1 MNTIVD
7 LVSDEETSP
16 VQKKIKESPKEK
28 CVKKETSTPARS
40 RRNLKYELDTEK
52 DSKSNLKDE
61 IKKTAAKKRP
71 PKKQLTSPAKKK
83 PKLEPD
89 GENKKKTSRVKT
101 EKVKKEDESPEDISL
116 ESSAAETSKFQP
128 KLQFGVEWQVEH
140 VIADKLNLPP
150 PIIKNVVRLFENENT
165 IPFIA
170 RYRKEQTGNMEPEM
184 LRRVKDNYERLLSVK
199 QKIDTVAKSITKLN
213 KMSPSILAAL
223 QSSQTMNEIE
233 HIYAQFKPSGARTL
247 AEKARALGLE
257 SPAMAILEGT
267 SWVNPTTLVNSQT
280 GSLEKVLQGLQH
292 IIADVISKNKAILDT
307 MRELYEKNK
316 YSITVESKRAK
327 TATKADEKK
336 AERKAATTLKAG
348 KKVDEFTAEKFQ
360 MYFEWKSSVGNIKP
374 HQVLA
379 ILRGES
385 LKVLSVKINV
395 PDWFLQRVKQT
406 CERVWLMKGIR
417 DPSRFDIVQK
427 AIEDSYNRLL
437 QPHVV
442 RQIRSD
448 LMEEA
453 HLASIEVFA
462 SNLKHLLLTPPF
474 RGKVVM
480 GIDPGFTHG
489 CKLAVVNTNGEVL
502 KTDVM
507 YLHSGKESDKWK
519 HLIRSLLMDHRCEII
534 ALGNGTACRET
545 EMWIGSLISQGYFK
559 PLDVKYT
566 IVDEQ
571 GVSIYS
577 CSPVA
582 KQEFPELDPNV
593 ISAVSLARRLQE
605 PLSEL
610 VKVEPKHLGVGMY
623 QHDIPEKK
631 LSATLNE
638 VVVECVSFVGV
649 DVNTASET
657 LLRHV
662 AGLNATRASNIID
675 WRTKKGPFLNRD
687 QLHLV
692 KGVGPKSFEQCAGFL
707 RIISETSSS
716 LCFGDL
722 KSEAS
727 ISKGE
732 KKVAIGSEN
741 APNPLDQTWIHP
753 ESYVTVYWF
762 LELCDL
768 TLSEFGSETFLSKIR
783 NKVEE
788 IGLQKIALS
797 ADVSEARLKLIV
809 DGLTQKP
816 DYDFRSQFQKPLFRS
831 SICTVNDLVIGSTLT
846 GRVQNV
852 THFGAF
858 VDVGV
863 GNDGLIHISQMRNTK
878 LQVGDRVEVVVLN
891 VEIGQ
896 RRSKIGLSLARKV

>member
-1 MNTIVD
+1 MNTTVD
-7 LVSDEETSP
+7 LVSDEETFP

-40 RRNLKYELDTEK
+40 RRNLKNELDTEK
-52 DSKSNLKDE
+52 DSKSNVKDE
-61 IKKTAAKKRP
+61 VKKTAAKKRP

-128 KLQFGVEWQVEH
+128 KLQFGVEWRVEH

-213 KMSPSILAAL
+213 KMTPSILAAL

-336 AERKAATTLKAG
+336 AERKAATTSKAG

-519 HLIRSLLMDHRCEII
+519 HLIRSLLMDH
-534 ALGNGTACRET
+534 
-545 EMWIGSLISQGYFK
+545 
-559 PLDVKYT
+559 
-566 IVDEQ
+566 
-571 GVSIYS
+571 
-577 CSPVA
+577 SPVA

-727 ISKGE
+727 TSKGE

-741 APNPLDQTWIHP
+741 APNPLDRTWIHP

-768 TLSEFGSETFLSKIR
+768 TLSEFGSEKFLSKIR